1 MVADKFT
8 FCWDQFDNV
17 VPHTFK
23 QLWQKYDFADVTL
36 ATKDD
41 VQIKA
46 HQLILSA
53 SSPIFKEILMKTLH
67 SNPLIYFHN
76 LKSADV
82 KLLLE
87 FIYLGQCE
95 VGQDGLIDFLA
106 AGTELMVKGLVDE
119 KEKYKSQN
127 SVEQTDHNSI
137 NTKGELVL
145 PDKDIDEDQTTDRY
159 SVLDMDKSKEI
170 RDPFKQED
178 EANPNT
184 LSSDESSC
192 LLREDEEI
200 SEVSNADNSLDEG
213 RNIHTLKNEKTSE
226 RTYNRVMLEHAQNNS
241 EAFIPLNEASADELA
256 EKLPIFLQIAK
267 TSNGDVFSSNSLKN
281 LCNSIQ
287 QTLARRKPPV
297 NLKTDDKFQN
307 IKSVLRSMCARS
319 VELGR
324 GPGVQPV
331 REKSIQCDQCD
342 HMSSCRASLRSH
354 RRDKHR
360 TKKTSLS
367 TQEQIKGDH
376 SCDRCGYKAINYD
389 MLKTH
394 NLYVHSGASFLCDT
408 CEYKSGSPGN
418 VKKHIESEH
427 PNHQLPTNVTMVLPN
442 Q

>member
-1 MVADKFT
+1 MFGDQFT
-8 FCWDQFDNV
+8 FCWDHYDSD
-17 VPHTFK
+17 VPNTFK
-23 QLWQKYDFADVTL
+23 QLWQNQDFADVTL
-36 ATKDD
+36 ATKDNF
-41 VQIKA
+41 QIRA
-46 HQLILSA
+46 HKVILSA
-53 SSPIFKEILMKTLH
+53 SSPIFKNIFMENPH
-67 SNPLIYFHN
+67 NNPLIYFN
-76 LKSADV
+76 SLKSAEIQ
-82 KLLLE
+82 LLLK

-106 AGTELMVKGLVDE
+106 AGKELMVKGLVDE

-127 SVEQTDHNSI
+127 FGEQTDHNSI
-137 NTKGELVL
+137 NTEGEVVS

-170 RDPFKQED
+170 RDAFKEED
-178 EANPNT
+178 ANPNQ
-184 LSSDESSC
+184 LSTDESSC

-394 NLYVHSGASFLCDT
+394 NLY
-408 CEYKSGSPGN
+408 
-418 VKKHIESEH
+418 
-427 PNHQLPTNVTMVLPN
+427 
-442 Q
+442 

>member
-1 MVADKFT
+1 MVGDKFT
-8 FCWDQFDNV
+8 FSWDHYDSD
-17 VPHTFK
+17 VPNTFK
-23 QLWQKYDFADVTL
+23 QLWQNQDFADVTL
-36 ATKDD
+36 ATRDNF
-41 VQIKA
+41 QIRA
-46 HQLILSA
+46 HKVILSA
-53 SSPIFKEILMKTLH
+53 SSPIFKNILMENPH
-67 SNPLIYFHN
+67 NNPLIYFN
-76 LKSADV
+76 SLKSAEIQ
-82 KLLLE
+82 LLLQ

-106 AGTELMVKGLVDE
+106 AGKELMVNGLAEE
-119 KEKYKSQN
+119 KKKYKSQN
-127 SVEQTDHNSI
+127 YGEQTNHNSM
-137 NTKGELVL
+137 NTKEEILCSV
-145 PDKDIDEDQTTDRY
+145 KEIEEDHKTDTY
-159 SVLDMDKSKEI
+159 VALDMEKSKVI
-170 RDPFKQED
+170 TDPIKQED
-178 EANPNT
+178 DINPNT
-184 LSSDESSC
+184 LSSYESSC
-192 LLREDEEI
+192 LLRKDEEI
-200 SEVSNADNSLDEG
+200 SDVSIDDNSLDVG

-226 RTYNRVMLEHAQNNS
+226 RTYNRVMLEHAHNKS
-241 EAFIPLNEASADELA
+241 EVFIPLNKASADELA

-281 LCNSIQ
+281 LFNSIQ

-297 NLKTDDKFQN
+297 NLKTDEKFQH
-307 IKSVLRSMCARS
+307 IRSVLRSMCARS

-342 HMSSCRASLRSH
+342 HLSSCRASLRSH

-360 TKKTSLS
+360 TKKPSLP
-367 TQEQIKGDH
+367 TEEHIKGDH
-376 SCDRCGYKAINYD
+376 SCAKCGYKAINYD

-394 NLYVHSGASFLCDT
+394 TLYVHSGASFLCDT